1 MCTRRCMPLASLCGR
16 FRKPLPPVPLSCWS
30 DACRPSLP
38 QDTAAA
44 DSMARTLINE
54 VWEVVDQNYL
64 DARHTG
70 FDAAKWAALRDA
82 ALRGTYGSSAQGY
95 RAIRQMLADGIS
107 DPYCRFITPAELA
120 VMKKYDVT
128 GVGLNLG
135 TADEYVR
142 KTGRQLARG
151 TGQLAS
157 SEGGE
162 EAKRCPLCCLDVC
175 GQHPAVC
182 VSACVQYA

>member
-1 MCTRRCMPLASLCGR
+1 
-16 FRKPLPPVPLSCWS
+16 
-30 DACRPSLP
+30 
-38 QDTAAA
+38 
-44 DSMARTLINE
+44 MARTLINE

-107 DPYCRFITPAELA
+107 DPYCRFITPTELA

-157 SEGGE
+157 SDGGE
-162 EAKRCPLCCLDVC
+162 EARRCPLCCLDVC
-175 GQHPAVC
+175 GLPPLASIRLCVC
-182 VSACVQYA
+182 PLEYSMHERHLYASPRSCSVAGCSWSVSAETVSTLPYSPVP